1 MNKKFIISI
10 VVLISLFGLV
20 AFWPKTTCD
29 ASGVGC
35 RPSSQSQTKQPKA
48 EIIQSELQNNTA
60 LLIDVREPDEFAADH
75 AENAKNIPLGDIE
88 AGKLTKA
95 NMTVKIYVYCRSGK
109 RAGVAK
115 TALEKQGYTNVE
127 NLGCTIKGL
136 LVVHLDAAGTT
147 EDAHSQP
154 PLRHRLARR

>member
-29 ASGVGC
+29 ASGANC
-35 RPSSQSQTKQPKA
+35 RPFSQLQTKQPKA
-48 EIIQSELQNNTA
+48 EIVQNELQNNTA
-60 LLIDVREPDEFAADH
+60 LLIDVREPDEFAVGH

-88 AGKLTKA
+88 EGKLTEATK
-95 NMTVKIYVYCRSGK
+95 TVKIYVYCRSGK

-115 TALEKQGYTNVE
+115 TALEKQGYANVE
-127 NLGCTIKGL
+127 SLGGL
-136 LVVHLDAAGTT
+136 SDWREIGGRTAK
-147 EDAHSQP
+147 
-154 PLRHRLARR
+154 

>member
-60 LLIDVREPDEFAADH
+60 LLIDVREPDEFPQTMPKMPRIYRSAIL
-75 AENAKNIPLGDIE
+75 KQ
-88 AGKLTKA
+88 A
-95 NMTVKIYVYCRSGK
+95 N
-109 RAGVAK
+109 
-115 TALEKQGYTNVE
+115 
-127 NLGCTIKGL
+127 
-136 LVVHLDAAGTT
+136 
-147 EDAHSQP
+147 
-154 PLRHRLARR
+154 

>member
-10 VVLISLFGLV
+10 TTLIGLFGLA
-20 AFWPKTTCD
+20 AFWPKSTCD
-29 ASGVGC
+29 ASSGSC
-35 RPSSQSQTKQPKA
+35 ESSSQLQTKQPKA
-48 EIIQSELQNNTA
+48 EIVQSELQNNTA

-88 AGKLTKA
+88 AGKLTEATK
-95 NMTVKIYVYCRSGK
+95 TVKVYVYCRSGK

-127 NLGCTIKGL
+127 NLGGL
-136 LVVHLDAAGTT
+136 SDWREIGGRTAKQ
-147 EDAHSQP
+147 SNS
-154 PLRHRLARR
+154 

>member
-10 VVLISLFGLV
+10 TVLISLFGLA
-20 AFWPKTTCD
+20 AFWPKSTCD
-29 ASGVGC
+29 ASSGNC
-35 RPSSQSQTKQPKA
+35 ESPSQSQTKQPKA

-127 NLGCTIKGL
+127 NLGGL
-136 LVVHLDAAGTT
+136 SDWREIGGRTAKQAN
-147 EDAHSQP
+147 S
-154 PLRHRLARR
+154 

>member
-29 ASGVGC
+29 ASGANC
-35 RPSSQSQTKQPKA
+35 RPFNQLQTKQPKA
-48 EIIQSELQNNTA
+48 EIVQNELQNNTA
-60 LLIDVREPDEFAADH
+60 LLIDVREPDEFAVGH

-88 AGKLTKA
+88 AGKLTETTK
-95 NMTVKIYVYCRSGK
+95 TVKVYVYCRSGK

-115 TALEKQGYTNVE
+115 TALEKQGYANVE
-127 NLGCTIKGL
+127 SLGGL
-136 LVVHLDAAGTT
+136 SDWREIGGRTAK
-147 EDAHSQP
+147 
-154 PLRHRLARR
+154 

>member
-29 ASGVGC
+29 ASGANC
-35 RPSSQSQTKQPKA
+35 RPFSQLQTKQPKA
-48 EIIQSELQNNTA
+48 EIVQNELQNNTA
-60 LLIDVREPDEFAADH
+60 LLIDVREPDEFAVGH

-88 AGKLTKA
+88 AGKLTEATK
-95 NMTVKIYVYCRSGK
+95 TVKVYVYCRSGK

-115 TALEKQGYTNVE
+115 TALEKQGYANVE
-127 NLGCTIKGL
+127 SLGGL
-136 LVVHLDAAGTT
+136 SDWGEIGGRTAK
-147 EDAHSQP
+147 
-154 PLRHRLARR
+154 

>member
-29 ASGVGC
+29 ASGANC
-35 RPSSQSQTKQPKA
+35 RPFSQLQTKQPKA
-48 EIIQSELQNNTA
+48 EIVQNELQNNTA
-60 LLIDVREPDEFAADH
+60 LLIDVRETDEFAVGH
-75 AENAKNIPLGDIE
+75 AEKAKNIPLGDIE
-88 AGKLTKA
+88 EGKLTEATK
-95 NMTVKIYVYCRSGK
+95 TVKIYVYCRSGK

-127 NLGCTIKGL
+127 SLGGL
-136 LVVHLDAAGTT
+136 SDWREIGGRTAK
-147 EDAHSQP
+147 
-154 PLRHRLARR
+154 

>member
-29 ASGVGC
+29 ASGANC
-35 RPSSQSQTKQPKA
+35 RPFSQLQTKQPKA
-48 EIIQSELQNNTA
+48 QIVQNELQNNTA
-60 LLIDVREPDEFAADH
+60 LLIDVREPDEFAVGH

-88 AGKLTKA
+88 AGKLTEATK
-95 NMTVKIYVYCRSGK
+95 TVKVYVYCRSGK

-127 NLGCTIKGL
+127 SLGGL
-136 LVVHLDAAGTT
+136 SDWREIGGRTAK
-147 EDAHSQP
+147 
-154 PLRHRLARR
+154 

>member
-10 VVLISLFGLV
+10 TTLIGLFGLA
-20 AFWPKTTCD
+20 AFWPKSTCD
-29 ASGVGC
+29 ASSGSC
-35 RPSSQSQTKQPKA
+35 ESSSQLRTKQPKA
-48 EIIQSELQNNTA
+48 EIVQSELQNNTA

-88 AGKLTKA
+88 AGKLTEATK
-95 NMTVKIYVYCRSGK
+95 TVKVYVYCRSGK

-127 NLGCTIKGL
+127 NLGGL
-136 LVVHLDAAGTT
+136 SDWREIGGRTAKQ
-147 EDAHSQP
+147 SNS
-154 PLRHRLARR
+154 

>member
-1 MNKKFIISI
+1 MNKKFIISF

-29 ASGVGC
+29 ASGANC
-35 RPSSQSQTKQPKA
+35 RPFSQLQTKQPKA
-48 EIIQSELQNNTA
+48 EIVQNEPQNNTA
-60 LLIDVREPDEFAADH
+60 LLIDVREPDEFAVGH

-88 AGKLTKA
+88 AGKLTEATK
-95 NMTVKIYVYCRSGK
+95 TVKVYVYCRSGK

-127 NLGCTIKGL
+127 NLGGL
-136 LVVHLDAAGTT
+136 SDWREIDGRTAK
-147 EDAHSQP
+147 
-154 PLRHRLARR
+154 

>member
-10 VVLISLFGLV
+10 TTLIGLFGLA
-20 AFWPKTTCD
+20 AFWPKSTCD
-29 ASGVGC
+29 ASSGSC
-35 RPSSQSQTKQPKA
+35 ESSSQLQTKQPKA

-75 AENAKNIPLGDIE
+75 AENAKNIPLGDLE
-88 AGKLTKA
+88 AGKLTEATK
-95 NMTVKIYVYCRSGK
+95 TVKVYVYCRSGK

-127 NLGCTIKGL
+127 NLGGL
-136 LVVHLDAAGTT
+136 SDWREIGGRTAKQ
-147 EDAHSQP
+147 SNS
-154 PLRHRLARR
+154 

>member
-10 VVLISLFGLV
+10 TTLIGLFGLA
-20 AFWPKTTCD
+20 AFWPKSTCD
-29 ASGVGC
+29 ASSGSC
-35 RPSSQSQTKQPKA
+35 ESSSQLQTKQPKA

-88 AGKLTKA
+88 AGKLTEATK
-95 NMTVKIYVYCRSGK
+95 TVKVYVYCRSGK

-127 NLGCTIKGL
+127 NLGGL
-136 LVVHLDAAGTT
+136 SDWREIGGRTAKQAN
-147 EDAHSQP
+147 S
-154 PLRHRLARR
+154 

>member
-10 VVLISLFGLV
+10 TTFIGLFGLA
-20 AFWPKTTCD
+20 AFWPKSTCD
-29 ASGVGC
+29 ASSGSC
-35 RPSSQSQTKQPKA
+35 ESSSQLQTKQPKA

-88 AGKLTKA
+88 AGKLTEATK
-95 NMTVKIYVYCRSGK
+95 TVKVYVYCRSGK

-127 NLGCTIKGL
+127 NLGGL
-136 LVVHLDAAGTT
+136 SDWREIGGRTAKQAN
-147 EDAHSQP
+147 S
-154 PLRHRLARR
+154 

>member
-10 VVLISLFGLV
+10 TTLIGLFGLA
-20 AFWPKTTCD
+20 AFWPKSTCD
-29 ASGVGC
+29 ASSGSC
-35 RPSSQSQTKQPKA
+35 ESSSQLQTKQPKA

-75 AENAKNIPLGDIE
+75 AENAKNTPLGDIE

-127 NLGCTIKGL
+127 NLGGL
-136 LVVHLDAAGTT
+136 SDWREIGGRTAKQ
-147 EDAHSQP
+147 SNS
-154 PLRHRLARR
+154 

>member
-10 VVLISLFGLV
+10 TTLIGLFGLA

-29 ASGVGC
+29 ASGANC
-35 RPSSQSQTKQPKA
+35 RPFSQLQTKQPKA
-48 EIIQSELQNNTA
+48 EIVQNELQNNTA
-60 LLIDVREPDEFAADH
+60 LLIDVREPDEFAVGH

-88 AGKLTKA
+88 AGKLTEATK
-95 NMTVKIYVYCRSGK
+95 TVKIYVYCRSGK

-127 NLGCTIKGL
+127 NLGGL
-136 LVVHLDAAGTT
+136 SDWREIGGRTAKQAN
-147 EDAHSQP
+147 S
-154 PLRHRLARR
+154 

>member
-10 VVLISLFGLV
+10 TTLIGLFGLA
-20 AFWPKTTCD
+20 AFWPKSTCD
-29 ASGVGC
+29 ASSGSC
-35 RPSSQSQTKQPKA
+35 ESSSQLQTKQPKA

-60 LLIDVREPDEFAADH
+60 LLIDVREPDEFAVGH

-88 AGKLTKA
+88 AGKLTEATK
-95 NMTVKIYVYCRSGK
+95 TVKVYVYCRSGK

-127 NLGCTIKGL
+127 NLGGL
-136 LVVHLDAAGTT
+136 SDWREIGGRTAKQ
-147 EDAHSQP
+147 SNS
-154 PLRHRLARR
+154 

>member
-10 VVLISLFGLV
+10 TTLIGLFGLA
-20 AFWPKTTCD
+20 AFWPKSTCD
-29 ASGVGC
+29 ASSGSC
-35 RPSSQSQTKQPKA
+35 ESSSQLQTKQPKA

-88 AGKLTKA
+88 AGKLTEATK
-95 NMTVKIYVYCRSGK
+95 TVKVYVYCRSGK

-115 TALEKQGYTNVE
+115 TALDKQGYTNVE
-127 NLGCTIKGL
+127 NLGGL
-136 LVVHLDAAGTT
+136 SDWREIGGRTAKQ
-147 EDAHSQP
+147 SNS
-154 PLRHRLARR
+154 

>member
-29 ASGVGC
+29 ASGANC
-35 RPSSQSQTKQPKA
+35 RPFSQLQTKQPKA
-48 EIIQSELQNNTA
+48 EIVQNELQNNTA
-60 LLIDVREPDEFAADH
+60 LLIDVREPDEFAVGH

-88 AGKLTKA
+88 AGKLTEATK
-95 NMTVKIYVYCRSGK
+95 TVKVYVYCRSGK

-127 NLGCTIKGL
+127 NLGGL
-136 LVVHLDAAGTT
+136 SDWREIGGRTT
-147 EDAHSQP
+147 KQANS
-154 PLRHRLARR
+154 

>member
-10 VVLISLFGLV
+10 TTLIGLFGLA
-20 AFWPKTTCD
+20 AFWPKSTCD
-29 ASGVGC
+29 ASSGSC
-35 RPSSQSQTKQPKA
+35 ESSSQLQTKQPKA

-88 AGKLTKA
+88 AGKLTEATK
-95 NMTVKIYVYCRSGK
+95 TVKVYVYCRSGK

-127 NLGCTIKGL
+127 SLGGL
-136 LVVHLDAAGTT
+136 SDWREIGGRTAK
-147 EDAHSQP
+147 
-154 PLRHRLARR
+154 

>member
-1 MNKKFIISI
+1 M
-10 VVLISLFGLV
+10 
-20 AFWPKTTCD
+20 
-29 ASGVGC
+29 
-35 RPSSQSQTKQPKA
+35 
-48 EIIQSELQNNTA
+48 QNNTA

-127 NLGCTIKGL
+127 NLGGL
-136 LVVHLDAAGTT
+136 SDWREIGGRTAKQAN
-147 EDAHSQP
+147 S
-154 PLRHRLARR
+154 

>member
-10 VVLISLFGLV
+10 TTLIGLFGLV

-29 ASGVGC
+29 ASGANC
-35 RPSSQSQTKQPKA
+35 RPFSQSLSKQPKA
-48 EIIQSELQNNTA
+48 EIVQNELQNNTA
-60 LLIDVREPDEFAADH
+60 LLIDVREPDEFAVGH

-88 AGKLTKA
+88 EGKLTEATK
-95 NMTVKIYVYCRSGK
+95 TVKIYVYCRSGK

-127 NLGCTIKGL
+127 NLGGL
-136 LVVHLDAAGTT
+136 SDWREIGGRTAKQAN
-147 EDAHSQP
+147 S
-154 PLRHRLARR
+154 

>member
-29 ASGVGC
+29 ASGANC
-35 RPSSQSQTKQPKA
+35 RPFSQLQTKQPKA
-48 EIIQSELQNNTA
+48 EIVQNELQNDTA
-60 LLIDVREPDEFAADH
+60 LLIDVREPDEFAVGH

-88 AGKLTKA
+88 AGKLTEATK
-95 NMTVKIYVYCRSGK
+95 TVKVYVYCRSGK

-127 NLGCTIKGL
+127 SLGGL
-136 LVVHLDAAGTT
+136 SDWREIGGRTAK
-147 EDAHSQP
+147 
-154 PLRHRLARR
+154 

>member
-10 VVLISLFGLV
+10 TVLIGLLGLV

-60 LLIDVREPDEFAADH
+60 LLISL
-75 AENAKNIPLGDIE
+75 NIQRSPLLRFSVYSRPPLG
-88 AGKLTKA
+88 
-95 NMTVKIYVYCRSGK
+95 
-109 RAGVAK
+109 
-115 TALEKQGYTNVE
+115 
-127 NLGCTIKGL
+127 
-136 LVVHLDAAGTT
+136 
-147 EDAHSQP
+147 
-154 PLRHRLARR
+154 